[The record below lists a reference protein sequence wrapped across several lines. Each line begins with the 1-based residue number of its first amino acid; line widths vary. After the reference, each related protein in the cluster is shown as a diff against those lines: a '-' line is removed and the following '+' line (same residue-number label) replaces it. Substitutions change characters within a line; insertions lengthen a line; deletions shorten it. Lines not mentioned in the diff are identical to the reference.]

1 MFGGKKKSDGEEK
14 GGGEK
19 NNVTF
24 HPDLADLEQQLARAE
39 AALLMAEQQA
49 RLAAEARAEIDRQ
62 ARLAAETRAEA
73 AETRAATLDATLN
86 KPVGEC
92 IRDSRFLVRPF
103 IPKWG
108 DPLKPGESKSSTR
121 TAKAWLDIGPDNVR
135 RWEDEDLVKFLQEAD
150 EVTVEMDGQDVKL
163 LDVINMGKA
172 DPMLQ
177 GLLNGTAAEVDAVQR
192 GRVGEVETMLVR
204 YLWVPLERIL
214 GHGELEQFPVTR
226 YARTSV
232 KSGEGRA
239 ISRETFVPMPPQYAG
254 FYTNNRVIEFQYK
267 KSESIGFEA
276 TPLPDT
282 LQEMMKRNLRR
293 NMEE

>member
-1 MFGGKKKSDGEEK
+1 M
-14 GGGEK
+14 
-19 NNVTF
+19 
-24 HPDLADLEQQLARAE
+24 
-39 AALLMAEQQA
+39 
-49 RLAAEARAEIDRQ
+49 
-62 ARLAAETRAEA
+62 
-73 AETRAATLDATLN
+73 
-86 KPVGEC
+86 
-92 IRDSRFLVRPF
+92 
-103 IPKWG
+103 
-108 DPLKPGESKSSTR
+108 
-121 TAKAWLDIGPDNVR
+121 
-135 RWEDEDLVKFLQEAD
+135 KFLQEAD

-172 DPMLQ
+172 DRMLQ
-177 GLLNGTAAEVDAVQR
+177 GLLNGTAAERGAVQR

-282 LQEMMKRNLRR
+282 LQEMMKRNLRS